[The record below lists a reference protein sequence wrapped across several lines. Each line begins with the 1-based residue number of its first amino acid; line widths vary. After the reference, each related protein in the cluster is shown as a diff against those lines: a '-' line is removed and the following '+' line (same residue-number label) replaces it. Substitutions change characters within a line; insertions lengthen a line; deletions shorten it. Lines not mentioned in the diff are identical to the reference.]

1 MRSDAV
7 KKSVERAPHRSL
19 FKAMGYTD
27 EELQRPMIGVAN
39 PKSEIVP
46 GHFHLDKLADAVKAG
61 VRMAGGTPV
70 EFGVIG
76 VCDGIAMGHAGMR
89 YSLAS
94 RELIADECETMATA
108 HGFDGMV
115 FMPGCDKI
123 IPGMLMAAARLDI
136 PAIVVTAGAML
147 SYSMQN
153 GANIDL
159 NSVFEAVGAYKAGKA
174 TDEDLAFCE
183 NNACPGCGSC
193 SGMFTANSMACL
205 SEAIGMALPGNGT
218 IPAVYAER
226 LRLAKHAGMKIV
238 ELVEKDIRPS
248 QILTE
253 KAFVNALAVD
263 MALGC
268 STNSVL
274 HLTAIANEAG
284 VKLRLD
290 TINEISAKVPN
301 LCRLAPSGPYHVEDL
316 YKAGGVSAVIKELMD
331 NGYYDGSLLTVTGG
345 AMRDATANASVKNR
359 AVIRS
364 CEAPY
369 SKTGGI
375 AILRGNIAPDG
386 AVVKRAAV
394 LDSMLVHSGPAK
406 VFDSEESAIA
416 AIYGMKI
423 EKGDVV
429 VIRYEGPKGGPG
441 MREMLGPTSA
451 IAGMGLDRD
460 VALIT
465 DGRFSGASRGAA
477 IGHVSPEAASGGAIG
492 LIRNGDTISIDI
504 PAGTLNVDLSEEEL
518 AKRRETWRAP
528 EPNVK
533 KGYLSRYA
541 KMVSSAAE
549 GAVVK

>member
-27 EELQRPMIGVAN
+27 EELQRPLIGIAN

-46 GHFHLDKLADAVKAG
+46 GHFNLDKLADAVKAG
-61 VRMAGGTPV
+61 IRMAGGTPV

-94 RELIADECETMATA
+94 RELIADECETMAMA

-147 SYSMQN
+147 SYGMQN
-153 GANIDL
+153 GTNIDL

-226 LRLAKHAGMKIV
+226 LRLAKHTGMKIV

-253 KAFVNALAVD
+253 KAFANALAVD

-284 VKLRLD
+284 VKLKLD

-316 YKAGGVSAVIKELMD
+316 YKAGGISAVIRELMD
-331 NGYYDGSLLTVTGG
+331 NGYYDGSLMTVTAGT
-345 AMRDATANASVKNR
+345 MQDAVANASVKNR
-359 AVIRS
+359 NVIRS
-364 CEAPY
+364 VKEPY

-375 AILRGNIAPDG
+375 AILKGNIAPDG

-406 VFDSEESAIA
+406 VFNSEESAIA

-451 IAGMGLDRD
+451 IAGMGLDSD

-492 LIRNGDTISIDI
+492 LIQNGDRISIDI
-504 PAGTLNVDLSEEEL
+504 LAGKLNVDLSDAEL
-518 AKRRETWRAP
+518 ARRREAWQPP

-541 KMVSSAAE
+541 KVVSSAAE